1 MKNFSRI
8 DFDSVIGREQLA
20 ELQQLLQSSQSLSE
34 RNDILPFFR
43 ERLHLS
49 ASVGLYHPDII
60 LPDMLTFEY
69 DIFGDF
75 ASDLVVGDSVN
86 HSYCFV
92 EFEDASPNSI
102 FVSKAGRSTPDWS
115 PRFEHGYSQIVDWF
129 WKLSDLERTE
139 DFQNRFNSR
148 SIDYIGLLIIGR
160 RENLALREQT
170 RLDWRQKKR
179 LSILNRSSVLLLMS
193 YTMTC

>member
-1 MKNFSRI
+1 MNFFSRI

-60 LPDMLTFEY
+60 IPDMLAFEY

-75 ASDLVVGDSVN
+75 ASDLVV
-86 HSYCFV
+86 
-92 EFEDASPNSI
+92 
-102 FVSKAGRSTPDWS
+102 
-115 PRFEHGYSQIVDWF
+115 
-129 WKLSDLERTE
+129 
-139 DFQNRFNSR
+139 
-148 SIDYIGLLIIGR
+148 
-160 RENLALREQT
+160 
-170 RLDWRQKKR
+170 
-179 LSILNRSSVLLLMS
+179 
-193 YTMTC
+193 